1 MADTLTLYKLIVL
14 KMLDQVNSPL
24 SNSQISEFIL
34 EKEYTNYFTLQQ
46 VLSEME
52 ETGLVMITTN
62 HNSSLYHMTDSGKNT
77 LEFFGN
83 KISDAICKDISNYLK
98 EHKVE
103 IRDALSTTANYFQG
117 NNDEFIVRCR
127 VKEQDSTLIDL
138 SLSVPSQKQAVSMC
152 NHWKEK
158 SQEIYAYVMKQL
170 L

>member
-14 KMLDQVNSPL
+14 KMLEQADSPL
-24 SNSQISEFIL
+24 TNSQISEFIL

-52 ETGLVMITTN
+52 ETNLVTVTSN
-62 HNSSLYHMTDSGKNT
+62 HRTSLYHMTDAGRNT

-83 KISDAICKDISNYLK
+83 QVSDAICKDIENYLK
-98 EHKVE
+98 EHNVE
-103 IRDALSTTANYFQG
+103 IRDALSTTSDYFRG
-117 NNDEFIVRCR
+117 NNGDYLVHCR
-127 VKEQDSTLIDL
+127 VKEQHSTLIDL
-138 SLSVPSQKQAVSMC
+138 TLSVPTEKQAITMC

-158 SQEIYAYVMKQL
+158 SQEIYAYVMGQL

>member
-24 SNSQISEFIL
+24 TNSQISEFIL

-52 ETGLVMITTN
+52 ETGLVTITSN
-62 HNSSLYHMTDSGKNT
+62 HNSSLYHLTDAGRNT
-77 LEFFGN
+77 LEYFGN
-83 KISDAICKDISNYLK
+83 KISDAICRDIKNYLE
-98 EHKVE
+98 EHE
-103 IRDALSTTANYFQG
+103 MDIRNSLSTTADYYQG
-117 NNDEFIVRCR
+117 NQGDYLVRFR
-127 VKEQDSTLIDL
+127 VKEQKSMLIDL
-138 SLSVPSQKQAVSMC
+138 TLSVPSEKEAISMC

-158 SQEIYAYVMKQL
+158 SQAIYAYIMKEL

>member
-14 KMLDQVNSPL
+14 KLLEQADSPL
-24 SNSQISEFIL
+24 TNSQISEFIL

-52 ETGLVMITTN
+52 ETRLVTMTSN
-62 HNSSLYHMTDSGKNT
+62 HRTSLYHMTDSGRNT

-83 KISDAICKDISNYLK
+83 QVSDAICRDIKNYLK
-98 EHKVE
+98 EHNVE
-103 IRDALSTTANYFQG
+103 IRDALSTTSDYFQG
-117 NNDEFIVRCR
+117 NNGDYLVRCH
-127 VKEQDSTLIDL
+127 VKEQHSTLIDL
-138 SLSVPSQKQAVSMC
+138 TLSVPTEKQAITMC

-158 SQEIYAYVMKQL
+158 SQDIYAYVMGQL